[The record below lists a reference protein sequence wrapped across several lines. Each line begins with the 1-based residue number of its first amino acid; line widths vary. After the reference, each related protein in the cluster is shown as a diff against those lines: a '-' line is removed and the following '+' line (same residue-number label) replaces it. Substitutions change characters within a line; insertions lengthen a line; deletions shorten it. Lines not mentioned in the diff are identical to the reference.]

1 MSDSN
6 APDALAEKRAE
17 RRAQRI
23 EQVKRW
29 AEYVQSE
36 PPEVWGEQ
44 LNALVDA
51 QVAAARNAGLSVEEY
66 ERIERASEARKA
78 DVHRPQDPE

>member
-1 MSDSN
+1 MTDSN

-17 RRAQRI
+17 RRAERI

-29 AEYVQSE
+29 AEYIQSN

-44 LNALVDA
+44 LNTLVDA
-51 QVAAARNAGLSVEEY
+51 QLAAARNADLSVEDY

-78 DVHRPQDPE
+78 EIHGPQDSK